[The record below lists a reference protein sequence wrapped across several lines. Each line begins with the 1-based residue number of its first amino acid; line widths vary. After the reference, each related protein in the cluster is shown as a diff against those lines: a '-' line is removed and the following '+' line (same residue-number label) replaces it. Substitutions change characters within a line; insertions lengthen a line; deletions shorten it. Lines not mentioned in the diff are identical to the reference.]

1 LSLLREAAGVSEGVV
16 AIQMGGEVI
25 EVQPEDRRAMI
36 PVRPTAKEIQV
47 TVTPRDGGEAVVL
60 STEVVVNSPRTFPT
74 KFMEGVESVTKINQR
89 ESGIPTYL
97 IVVLVALA
105 LAIAIGLV
113 RRQKV
118 RLPQ

>member
-1 LSLLREAAGVSEGVV
+1 
-16 AIQMGGEVI
+16 
-25 EVQPEDRRAMI
+25 
-36 PVRPTAKEIQV
+36 
-47 TVTPRDGGEAVVL
+47 
-60 STEVVVNSPRTFPT
+60 
-74 KFMEGVESVTKINQR
+74 MEGVESVTKINQR